1 MAMERAE
8 YPAMLATLQPGQ
20 AVDVLNDRVGQVGK
34 LNTEIANWLQ
44 DRRRLE
50 EQYSN
55 GLRKLARRHIDA
67 DLGIFAAP
75 WTTLTNSAENLADS
89 HSALANKIEADVERP
104 LRTFVG
110 SNRELQAMTNMQGN
124 LGAIASDVDTAKQKT
139 EKLRSK
145 GDKADTNKVANAISD
160 YEEAQVQWQSQ
171 APYVFE
177 SLQAIDE
184 SRWNHVRDV
193 LTQFQ
198 THEVDQVEKQ
208 RVSAE
213 QVLNQLLNVETADE
227 IKTFALRIMEN
238 KSPARQSTQPR
249 GSSANLASSSP
260 ATSRFSNVPLAPT
273 LSHQDE
279 SASQRSNSIQEPEKK
294 KGALKGLKRLGTVM
308 GRSSRRESKQPQQLA
323 PMAESPERAPRASPF
338 SSFSGRLGRSKEN
351 TLEPPA
357 ESAQRPRSPL
367 RLGSEVLDTP
377 PRIDS
382 RPQPGSTN
390 SYTTPS
396 KNAYPVAPIVGG
408 AMVGGLASGAAY
420 GSVPNGTHQHDLA
433 DLEPPKPAQPVPVQ
447 QPSITEPQR
456 DNEGY
461 SLPPS
466 NIDPITQAQQ
476 EALSNGENAQPQYN
490 VNIRNAPIQDDAD
503 RDTALADIAS
513 KLQIVSQ
520 IEASMSNEDRVPDI
534 SQAPTLNPRRMGT
547 VRGRRDARNS
557 FVPPA
562 AGEQQAQSSLLSAP
576 QAIAPPPT
584 AEVEPTER
592 ALPAEPTA
600 APMASSDSIGGFS
613 PGQVPASTFSP
624 FPTASEPLSPFRPQS
639 RTAQLGNEAGGD
651 NQSIRSSRSLTSTGS
666 QGGTKHPELTG
677 SGLNS
682 SVVETV
688 SARFENGQIIS
699 STLIGEIA
707 LAHNPIDFTASTPGT
722 ETIRVENFTNLEKVA
737 PNPAFI
743 AAWQKD
749 GEYNVNLANLSRT
762 QVAFKYQLRS
772 ETAASEAPLL
782 ITPAFRIEATQAS
795 IIVSYSLN
803 PSFALHN
810 RPSITLSNVILGLT
824 LEGAKASA
832 CLSKPVGTFAREKNL
847 IFWNIGDITLTP
859 GAAPSKLLARFT
871 TETEAKS
878 GSVEARW
885 EISGEQAVGLGSQV
899 GVSVKA
905 GADDPFADEE
915 GLREVWRGVKGVRK
929 VVAGS
934 YVAK

>member
-1 MAMERAE
+1 MAMDRAE

-55 GLRKLARRHIDA
+55 GLRKLARRNIDA

-110 SNRELQAMTNMQGN
+110 NNRELQAMTNMQGN
-124 LGAIASDVDTAKQKT
+124 LGAIAGDVETAKQKT

-160 YEEAQVQWQSQ
+160 FEEAQVQWQSQ

-227 IKTFALRIMEN
+227 IKTYALRIMEN
-238 KSPARQSTQPR
+238 KPPVRQSTQPR
-249 GSSANLASSSP
+249 GSSANLSSSSP
-260 ATSRFSNVPLAPT
+260 ATSRFSHTPLAPT

-377 PRIDS
+377 PRTDS
-382 RPQPGSTN
+382 RPQPRAAD
-390 SYTTPS
+390 SYSTPS
-396 KNAYPVAPIVGG
+396 KNSHSVAPIVGG
-408 AMVGGLASGAAY
+408 AMVGGLAGGAAY
-420 GSVPNGTHQHDLA
+420 ASAPNGTHQDDLA
-433 DLEPPKPAQPVPVQ
+433 DLEPPKPAQSAPVP
-447 QPSITEPQR
+447 QPTITEPQR

-466 NIDPITQAQQ
+466 NVNPITQAQQ
-476 EALSNGENAQPQYN
+476 EALSNGENVQPQYN
-490 VNIRNAPIQDDAD
+490 VSIRNAPIQEDAD

-513 KLQIVSQ
+513 KLQI
-520 IEASMSNEDRVPDI
+520 
-534 SQAPTLNPRRMGT
+534 APTLNPRRMGT

-557 FVPPA
+557 FVPPP
-562 AGEQQAQSSLLSAP
+562 AGEQQVESSAIDAP
-576 QAIAPPPT
+576 QAIAPPPV
-584 AEVEPTER
+584 AEVEQTER

-600 APMASSDSIGGFS
+600 APLASPHSIGGFS

-624 FPTASEPLSPFRPQS
+624 FPTASEPFSPFRPQS
-639 RTAQLGNEAGGD
+639 RTAQLGNEAAGD

-666 QGGTKHPELTG
+666 QGGIRHPELTDN
-677 SGLNS
+677 GLNS

-688 SARFENGQIIS
+688 SARFENGQLIS

-707 LAHNPIDFTASTPGT
+707 LAHNPTDFSASTPGT
-722 ETIRVENFTNLEKVA
+722 ETIRMENFSNLEKVA

-743 AAWQKD
+743 AASQKD
-749 GEYNVNLANLSRT
+749 GEYSVNLASLSRT
-762 QVAFKYQLRS
+762 QVAFKYQIRS
-772 ETAASEAPLL
+772 EAAASEAPLL
-782 ITPAFRIEATQAS
+782 ITPAFKIEATQAS

-824 LEGAKASA
+824 LEGVKASA

-859 GAAPSKLLARFT
+859 GAAPSKVLARFT

-885 EISGEQAVGLGSQV
+885 EISGEQAMGLGSQV
-899 GVSVKA
+899 GISVKA

-915 GLREVWRGVKGVRK
+915 GLREVWKGVKGVRK